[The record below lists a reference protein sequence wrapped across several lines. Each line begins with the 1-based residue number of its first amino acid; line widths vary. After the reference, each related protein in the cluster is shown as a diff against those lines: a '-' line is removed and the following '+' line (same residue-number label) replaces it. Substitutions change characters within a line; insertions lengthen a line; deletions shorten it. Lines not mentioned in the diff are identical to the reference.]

1 MKFAMIGLGKMGKNL
16 VKNAVD
22 HDIEVVAYDLN
33 RTARQEMAAYSSKI
47 TPVDTLEQL
56 LSELSVN
63 SELERS
69 QRIVWVMVPAGA
81 PTNST
86 IATLSNMLSVGDI
99 LIDGGNS
106 NYKDNLEQNKRL
118 AEKGIKFFDV
128 GTSGGMSGARHGG
141 NFMIGGD
148 KETWPKIEPLFEA
161 LAQKNGYLYTGPLGS
176 GHYLKMIHNGI
187 EYGMMQAIA
196 EGFEILEAS
205 PYDYDYEAVAKLWNN
220 GSVIRSWLMEL
231 AEEQFAKD
239 PKLDEI
245 LGQVQASGEGKWTVE
260 ESLDLEVPA
269 PIIALSLMMRNRSLQ
284 SDTMTGKVVAAL
296 RNGFGGHDLAHK

>member
-47 TPVDTLEQL
+47 TLVDTLEQL
-56 LSELSVN
+56 LTELSVN

-69 QRIVWVMVPAGA
+69 QRIVWVMVPAGT

-86 IATLSNMLSVGDI
+86 IATLSNMLSAGDI

-148 KETWPKIEPLFEA
+148 KKTCPKIEPLFEA

>member
-1 MKFAMIGLGKMGKNL
+1 MNFGLIGLGKMGLNL

-22 HDIEVVAYDLN
+22 KGMKVTVLDNDEAQIRKAELYSEQVISCSTLEEFIEV
-33 RTARQEMAAYSSKI
+33 
-47 TPVDTLEQL
+47 TPQPRVIWLML
-56 LSELSVN
+56 
-63 SELERS
+63 
-69 QRIVWVMVPAGA
+69 PAGSI
-81 PTNST
+81 TNSIVEELT
-86 IATLSNMLSVGDI
+86 QKLSAGDI

-106 NYKDNLEQNKRL
+106 YYKDNLQQN
-118 AEKGIKFFDV
+118 EKLKAKKIDFFDV
-128 GTSGGMSGARHGG
+128 GTSGGMAGARLGG

-148 KETWPKIEPLFEA
+148 SKKSWEKLEPLFQK
-161 LAQKNGYLYTGPLGS
+161 LAQKDGYLYTGPLGS

-205 PYDYDYEAVAKLWNN
+205 AFEYDYEAVAKLWNH

-239 PKLDEI
+239 AKLDQI
-245 LGQVQASGEGKWTVE
+245 IGRVQASGEGKWTVE

-269 PIIALSLMMRNRSLQ
+269 PVIAMSLMMRNRSLQ
-284 SDTMTGKVVAAL
+284 EDSMSGKVVAAL
-296 RNGFGGHDLAHK
+296 RNGFGGHAVENKTKE

>member
-56 LSELSVN
+56 LTELSVN

-69 QRIVWVMVPAGA
+69 QRIVWVMVPAGT

-86 IATLSNMLSVGDI
+86 IATLSNMLSAGDI

-148 KETWPKIEPLFEA
+148 KETWSKIEPLFEA